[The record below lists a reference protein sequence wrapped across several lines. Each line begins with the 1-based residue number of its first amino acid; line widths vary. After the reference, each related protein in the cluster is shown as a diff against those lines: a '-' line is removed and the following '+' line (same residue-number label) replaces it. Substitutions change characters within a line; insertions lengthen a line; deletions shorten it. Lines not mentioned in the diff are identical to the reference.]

1 VLYSFR
7 DFSGIFRNCLSRN
20 GLFDR
25 VSFFARRLTGV
36 CQHIEI
42 SWRLAL
48 SERARR
54 SIAPFW
60 VGNGALRTIS
70 CGENAILKENNMAKI
85 WPVYEGKEPTRG
97 GPWAEVT
104 LSEAITLLELRP
116 ADFVSE
122 FEVTPRFGNQD
133 HANLPGGFKHV
144 IVELDPSE
152 ASPEKWKPGFYRSRV
167 TPKEALDR
175 LRQAGLR

>member
-1 VLYSFR
+1 
-7 DFSGIFRNCLSRN
+7 
-20 GLFDR
+20 
-25 VSFFARRLTGV
+25 
-36 CQHIEI
+36 
-42 SWRLAL
+42 
-48 SERARR
+48 
-54 SIAPFW
+54 
-60 VGNGALRTIS
+60 
-70 CGENAILKENNMAKI
+70 MAKI

-133 HANLPGGFKHV
+133 HAKLSGGFRHV
-144 IVELDPSE
+144 IVEVDPSE
-152 ASPEKWKPGFYRSRV
+152 AVEKWKAGFYRSRV

-175 LRQAGLR
+175 LGQAGQR